1 MNLWKWDLTR
11 LELINWV
18 QACLNMG
25 VTTFDLADIYGD
37 YTCEN
42 LFGRVLSAEPAL
54 RHQMQIITKSGINM
68 VSQNRSDYHVKH
80 YDTSQQHILQSVEN
94 SLHQLITETI
104 DVLLIHRPI
113 VSWLPARWQKR
124 SRN

>member
-54 RHQMQIITKSGINM
+54 RHQMQIITKCGIKM

-113 VSWLPARWQKR
+113 ISWMPARW
-124 SRN
+124 